1 MRTCPCA
8 NELHECRSLVARVG
22 QQAEAARREIEAF
35 GDWVELGGATRIGTF
50 YATTVRAQE
59 TYEFHYDEEW
69 LARGLA
75 QDLDP
80 ELRFYGGAQYP
91 SQEKPNFGLFLDS
104 SPDRWGRFLMGRR
117 EAQRAREEGRP
128 ARRLRESDYLLGVFD
143 KYRMGGLRFRLAGN
157 DEFLDNQRDLASPPW
172 TRLRELEEASLQLER
187 GDAAEQP
194 DYKRWLNM
202 LMAPGGSLGGAR
214 PKAGVVDPEGHLWIA
229 KFPSRSDERDIGSWE
244 FLLHRLGEQAGIR
257 VSPYQRQQFNSEHFT
272 FLSKRF
278 DRTAGGRV
286 HFASALTLLGRQDGY
301 DCSQGASYLEL
312 AEVLVRHGAQT
323 DRDLE
328 QLWRRIVFNVCV
340 SNVDD
345 HMRNHGFLLTPAGW
359 ELSPAYD
366 MNPDPMGDG
375 LKLNISEED
384 NAQEFGLVMEVAPYF
399 RLKSA
404 RAKAV
409 MTEVVE
415 AVREWRQLAQ
425 HLAFSRSEIEE
436 AAAAFQLSENPLGS
450 C

>member
-1 MRTCPCA
+1 
-8 NELHECRSLVARVG
+8 
-22 QQAEAARREIEAF
+22 
-35 GDWVELGGATRIGTF
+35 
-50 YATTVRAQE
+50 VRAQE
-59 TYEFHYDEEW
+59 TYEFHYDPGW

-75 QDLDP
+75 QNLDP
-80 ELRFYGGAQYP
+80 ELQFYGGAQYP
-91 SQEKPNFGLFLDS
+91 AQNKPNFGVFLDS

-128 ARRLRESDYLLGVFD
+128 AHRLRESDYLLGVFD
-143 KYRMGGLRFRLAGN
+143 EHRMGGLRFRLAGSE
-157 DEFLDNQRDLASPPW
+157 EFLDNQRDLASPPW

-194 DYKRWLNM
+194 NYKRWLNM

-229 KFPSRSDERDIGSWE
+229 KFPSRSDEQDIGSWE
-244 FLLHRLGEQAGIR
+244 FLLHRLAERAGIW
-257 VSPYQRQQFNSEHFT
+257 VAPYERQQFNSEHYT

-278 DRTAGGRV
+278 DRTAEGRV

-301 DCSQGASYLEL
+301 DASQGASYLEL

-366 MNPDPMGDG
+366 MNPDPMGEG
-375 LKLNISEED
+375 LKLNISEDD
-384 NAQEFGLVMEVAPYF
+384 NAQDLDLVMEVAHYF
-399 RLKSA
+399 RLKDS
-404 RAKAV
+404 RAKVV
-409 MTEVVE
+409 MAEVVD
-415 AVREWRQLAQ
+415 AVREWHGVAQDLALPR
-425 HLAFSRSEIEE
+425 HELEGVATAFRLTVK
-436 AAAAFQLSENPLGS
+436 F
-450 C
+450 

>member
-1 MRTCPCA
+1 MA
-8 NELHECRSLVARVG
+8 RSG
-22 QQAEAARREIEAF
+22 QPAEATRREIKVF
-35 GDWVELGGATRIGTF
+35 GDWVELGGPNQIGAL

-59 TYEFHYDEEW
+59 TYEFHYHAEW

-91 SQEKPNFGLFLDS
+91 SQEKPNFALFLDS
-104 SPDRWGRFLMGRR
+104 SPEGWGRFLMGRR
-117 EAQRAREEGRP
+117 EAQRAREEARP

-143 KYRMGGLRFRLAGN
+143 EHRMGGLRFRLAGGE
-157 DEFLDNQRDLASPPW
+157 EFLDNHRHLASPPW

-187 GDAAEQP
+187 EDAAEQP

-202 LMAPGGSLGGAR
+202 LMAPG
-214 PKAGVVDPEGHLWIA
+214 PKAGVVDLEGHLWIA
-229 KFPSRSDERDIGSWE
+229 KFPSRADEHDIGSWE
-244 FLLHRLGEQAGIR
+244 FLLHHLAEKAGIW
-257 VSPYQRQQFNSEHFT
+257 VSPHQRQRFNSEHFT

-278 DRTAGGRV
+278 DRKGGGRV

-301 DCSQGASYLEL
+301 DASQGASYLEL
-312 AEVLVRHGAQT
+312 AEVLVRHGSRT

-375 LKLNISEED
+375 LKLNISEAD
-384 NAQEFGLVMEVAPYF
+384 NAQDLELVMEVAPYF
-399 RLKSA
+399 RLRGK
-404 RAKAV
+404 RAKVV
-409 MTEVVE
+409 MAEVVE
-415 AVREWRQLAQ
+415 AASDWRALAQ
-425 HLAFSRSEIEE
+425 ELGASKEQVGIVAEAFRLV
-436 AAAAFQLSENPLGS
+436 A
-450 C
+450 

>member
-1 MRTCPCA
+1 M
-8 NELHECRSLVARVG
+8 ARPG
-22 QQAEAARREIEAF
+22 QQAEGARREIEVF
-35 GDWVELGGATRIGTF
+35 GDWVELGGPTQMGTL

-59 TYEFHYDEEW
+59 TYEFHYDEGW

-91 SQEKPNFGLFLDS
+91 SQENPNFGFFLDS

-117 EAQRAREEGRP
+117 EAQRAREEARP
-128 ARRLRESDYLLGVFD
+128 ARKLRESDYLLGVFD
-143 KYRMGGLRFRLAGN
+143 EHRMGGLRFRLAGN

-187 GDAAEQP
+187 GDATEQP

-214 PKAGVVDPEGHLWIA
+214 PKAGVVDLKGHLWIA
-229 KFPSRSDERDIGSWE
+229 KFPSRADERDIGSWE
-244 FLLHRLGEQAGIR
+244 FLLHLLAERAGIW
-257 VSPYQRQQFNSEHFT
+257 VAPHQRQRFNSEHHT

-286 HFASALTLLGRQDGY
+286 HFASALTLTGQRDGY
-301 DCSQGASYLEL
+301 DASQGVSYLEL
-312 AEVLVRHGAQT
+312 AEMLVRHGAQT

-366 MNPDPMGDG
+366 MNPEPLGDG
-375 LKLNISEED
+375 LKLNISEAD
-384 NAQEFGLVMEVAPYF
+384 NSQDLELVMEVAPYF
-399 RLKSA
+399 RLKGG
-404 RAKAV
+404 RAKVVMAEVMDAV
-409 MTEVVE
+409 GEWH
-415 AVREWRQLAQ
+415 AVAHDLALPRQELEGLASAFR
-425 HLAFSRSEIEE
+425 LAEKF
-436 AAAAFQLSENPLGS
+436 
-450 C
+450 